1 MRKKGKLIACV
12 MAALTA
18 LSVFT
23 GCPEPSNPP
32 AKTDMTT
39 QERAAVAD
47 YIMPAA
53 YDETAQTDF
62 LTDVSNAIAGV
73 NTDGI
78 KSVSAAYSP
87 EGGSATINVELD
99 SYDYDGSEE
108 GNNRKATGTIVLGFN
123 GEGDASS
130 FSAGSYT
137 ISAEGLRLE
146 GGAMDMVL
154 AVKDASGWVMD
165 AIEDGSAKDIEF
177 NVSDGKITSIS
188 PDSIGS
194 VFLALAD
201 SGMVSMDGRNDV
213 AIVEILEDAGDLI
226 PLEPEDITAELLADV
241 NAMVKKAFAAFD
253 SLTSGSKKFAT
264 EDYTGT
270 AVLSVD
276 KETEGWILSVMANR
290 NIKADGYD
298 VIFDITSEDVA
309 AGNEIYLL
317 IGGNAYTVAVSD
329 VMKDAVI
336 PEMPFEWDITPRVAR
351 HSRGE
356 AEDHGNWELIE
367 MNSTADKITI
377 SAPVGLMEKF
387 TSSDPVQAEKGDQA
401 WFAILIGT
409 GEDDIT
415 KVSINGT
422 PLDESEVAAR
432 NDMLGK
438 DGSDARSDEFV
449 LWMYPENAS
458 RTITL
463 SHDGVEDHEIVIEFN
478 TIYTAPDADDVK
490 ADLAGFFGE
499 FAKIQGWDKGTHNE
513 ALYVDSEDLYG
524 FDGWNQDVTAYLSFG
539 KYDETVETVSMAG
552 KDFSSGDEMQVS
564 IGNNVFYRDKGWYVD
579 GNGELMVNK
588 VFMYAS
594 LAFGEDF
601 EINGKAYEYILGL
614 ENADELELSYDWKDA
629 PYSSIED
636 LGNGEYDVV
645 VGATNKPLYSA
656 YESQADDD
664 IILCITD
671 YGMRDGSVTRQLAL
685 LTGEKSQFIS
695 YFYGWDTTMETIY
708 NAYDRDIVDKSL
720 VFAADG
726 SMKGMYSATYHVTPA
741 YVLDSELTELAGYFM
756 NPAHERIFNRIGGF
770 EDEAF
775 AIKGSSYEDG
785 KLTVTMTADGFEYQK
800 SAASHV
806 ISGDITFVFTGTA
819 DVDTFCADSWMIV
832 ADDLDIDGEHAFA
845 TDGFGGK
852 ISTDGGL
859 GTVPG
864 TADFGLD
871 SDGWDG
877 TVRNPKEAKFS
888 VALGLDGSALI
899 DGKVL
904 TADRFADLV

>member
-12 MAALTA
+12 MAAFTA

-78 KSVSAAYSP
+78 KSVSAVYSP
-87 EGGSATINVELD
+87 EGGSATISVELD

-137 ISAEGLRLE
+137 ISAEGLRLK

-165 AIEDGSAKDIEF
+165 AIEGGSAKDIEF

-226 PLEPEDITAELLADV
+226 PQEPEDITAELLADV

-317 IGGNAYTVAVSD
+317 IGGNAYTAAVSD

-377 SAPVGLMEKF
+377 SAPVSQMEKF

-415 KVSINGT
+415 KVSFNGS
-422 PLDESEVAAR
+422 PLDENEIAAR
-432 NDMLGK
+432 DDMLGK

-478 TIYTAPDADDVK
+478 SIYTAPDADVVK
-490 ADLAGFFGE
+490 ADLTGFFGE
-499 FAKIQGWDKGTHNE
+499 FAKVQSWDGGTYNE
-513 ALYVDSEDLYG
+513 AFYVDSEDLYG
-524 FDGWNQDVTAYLSFG
+524 FDGWNQDVTAYLSLG
-539 KYDETVETVSMAG
+539 KYDETVETVSMVG

-579 GNGELMVNK
+579 EDGNLMINK
-588 VFMYAS
+588 LFMYAT
-594 LAFGEDF
+594 LAFGESFVID
-601 EINGKAYEYILGL
+601 GTPYDEYTLDL
-614 ENADELELSYDWKDA
+614 EDGEKLSLTFDWA
-629 PYSSIED
+629 GAVNSSITP
-636 LGNGEYDVV
+636 LGGDEYNVV
-645 VGATNKPLYSA
+645 VGVTDKPLYSEYTGQA
-656 YESQADDD
+656 ESD

-708 NAYDRDIVDKSL
+708 NAYDRDVVDKSL

-726 SMKGMYSATYHVTPA
+726 SVKGMYEATYHVTPA
-741 YVLDSELTELAGYFM
+741 YVLDSELTGLVGYFM
-756 NPAHERIFNRIGGF
+756 NPAHERILNRINGF
-770 EDEAF
+770 KDEAF
-775 AIKGSSYEDG
+775 AIKDSSYEDG
-785 KLTVTMTADGFEYQK
+785 KLTVTMAADGFEYQ
-800 SAASHV
+800 SIASHA

-819 DVDTFCADSWMIV
+819 DGDTFSADSWMIA
-832 ADDLDIDGEHAFA
+832 ADGLDIDGEHVF
-845 TDGFGGK
+845 TSEGFGGK

-859 GTVPG
+859 GTTPG

-871 SDGWDG
+871 ADGWDG

-888 VALGLDGSALI
+888 VALGFEGSALI
-899 DGKVL
+899 DGKIL
-904 TADRFADLV
+904 TADRFADMV